1 MSVSV
6 FKNNLVCKIKNYLS
20 IVPLCLLLL
29 LSSQCKKSSESEEV
43 IIPSNKPVID
53 NGTLLFKLDLDR
65 GGAITYLSKS
75 GTDRNIINLYD
86 EGRCIQQ
93 SYYAGNSI
101 DRTSSGQSVNW
112 SPWRWNPIQV
122 GDAFGN
128 RAEIVDY
135 KKSQDTLY
143 VKCIPMLWDMNNE
156 PAEAEMEQWTVLE
169 DNILKVRNKLTCHRT
184 DDIYG
189 EGISCAQELPAV
201 YPISA
206 LNNLYAYTGTNPFT
220 NEDIEKLDV
229 VSLSSGFWGI
239 YYNLKEHWMAFVD
252 DNNWGMAI
260 YNPMCDEFLAGKSGS
275 FGGETNDPS
284 TCYIAP
290 VKQASLVKNCVYEYE
305 YYIVVGTLTEIRTKI
320 YELNSQK

>member
-1 MSVSV
+1 MNRITTQDSRIYKVNS
-6 FKNNLVCKIKNYLS
+6 FLFI
-20 IVPLCLLLL
+20 IPLCFFLLLF
-29 LSSQCKKSSESEEV
+29 SQCKEDSTQEEL
-43 IIPSNKPVID
+43 IIPSNKPVMD
-53 NGTLLFKLDLDR
+53 NGVLSLKLDLTR

-75 GTDRNIINLYD
+75 GSNRNIINLYD

-93 SYYAGNSI
+93 SYYAGSLI
-101 DRTSSGQSVNW
+101 DRSSDGQSSSW

-143 VKCIPMLWDMNNE
+143 VKCIPMLWDMNNK
-156 PAEAEMEQWTVLE
+156 PAEAEMEQWTILK
-169 DNILKVRNKLTCHRT
+169 DNVLKVRNRLTCHRT

-206 LNNLYAYTGTNPFT
+206 LNNLYAYTGTNPFMD
-220 NEDIEKLDV
+220 EDLEELDV
-229 VSLSSGFWGI
+229 VNLSSGFWGK
-239 YYNLKEHWMAFVD
+239 YYSLNEHWMAFVD
-252 DNNWGMAI
+252 DNNWGMAV
-260 YNPMCDEFLAGKSGS
+260 YNPMCNEFLAGMSGS
-275 FGGETNDPS
+275 FGGETNSAS

-290 VKQASLVKNCVYEYE
+290 VKQANLNKNSVYEYE
-305 YYIVVGTLTEIRTKI
+305 YYIIVGTLTEIRTKT